1 MLNRLISQKKST
13 IDRKWCGRKNWC
25 NLQTESP
32 NKTCISILEKIIKT
46 RRSHRKKRKGFSDDR
61 AHVCIYTINY
71 LLIYFWLHNNKY
83 GNQRSHNLRIDSGTN
98 RWILPCKTLGRSEV
112 EVFEPAYRVTA
123 DLLIIMSLYILSEFH
138 IDCIA
143 IYLHINGQFIFLVYS
158 QLLEAAMKR

>member
-1 MLNRLISQKKST
+1 
-13 IDRKWCGRKNWC
+13 
-25 NLQTESP
+25 
-32 NKTCISILEKIIKT
+32 
-46 RRSHRKKRKGFSDDR
+46 
-61 AHVCIYTINY
+61 
-71 LLIYFWLHNNKY
+71 LHNNKY